1 MKEISLTID
10 GKKVTGHEGDTVLD
24 VCRNNG
30 IDVPTLCEMKGLTN
44 VGACRMCVV
53 DIEGERRINPSCT
66 YPARDG
72 LVVHTKTEKLEKYRR
87 LILELMF
94 TEKNHYCMYCEKS
107 GDCELQ
113 AMGYR
118 YQMDN
123 VRYPY
128 TTPATTVDS
137 LSEYMVIDH
146 GRCILCGRCVRTCGE
161 IEANH
166 TLDFAK
172 RGWKTV
178 VSADLAQS
186 LGGSSCTQ
194 CGACLQACPTGAIFS
209 KLSLFKTKPKDC
221 QQVKTVCPV
230 CGVGCELTVLVK
242 DNNMVMIEAPQLT
255 GEKGP
260 LCRMGRFG
268 LLADG
273 HKRITSPMI
282 RDKEGKLR
290 ECTLDEALEAA
301 GSRMKKLGKNFTG
314 VVSSRLPS
322 ETLSAFCKFMKQTV
336 GSNRIDTMGGEAF
349 RVIAEGTKA
358 FGKKSEGPEIECA
371 IDEILKADCILLVGA
386 DPVKTHPIV
395 ASFIRRAVD
404 RNQAQL
410 IVIDSQ
416 NDVMPIWRDLWLK
429 PRTGSETTLLNGLI
443 NVILS
448 KGLVKG
454 KEAPAKLIQSLSEYG
469 TKRVQADTD
478 VGSADLEM
486 AAETYGK
493 AKHAVIIYG
502 QGVWHGRNPILVT
515 DLLNLA
521 DLSGNRDG
529 DRLRIV
535 SLKPAANSRGAG
547 NLGAAA
553 KDLSLNHVQGLYLLI
568 SDEQVDNDEVLGW
581 LRTIDFLVVQA
592 SYRSAVTSMADVVL
606 PSPIWAERDGGQY
619 VSLDGHVAKSQRVIE
634 PKKGLLQDQEM
645 LRELSK
651 KMGHELSSDQEVSC
665 GQT

>member
-1 MKEISLTID
+1 MKDISLTID
-10 GKKVTGHEGDTVLD
+10 GKKVHGHEGDTVLD
-24 VCRNNG
+24 VCRKNG
-30 IDVPTLCEMKGLTN
+30 IDVPTLCEFKGLTN

-72 LVVHTKTEKLEKYRR
+72 LVVHTKTEKIEKYRR

-94 TEKNHYCMYCEKS
+94 TEKNHYCMYCEAS

-128 TTPATTVDS
+128 TTPATKVDS

-146 GRCILCGRCVRTCGE
+146 GRCILCGRCVRVCGE

-172 RGWKTV
+172 RGFKTV

-186 LGGSSCTQ
+186 LGESSCTQ

-209 KLSLFKTKPKDC
+209 KLSLYKVKPSEC
-221 QQVKTVCPV
+221 QEVKTVCPI
-230 CGVGCELTVLVK
+230 CGVGCELKVLIK
-242 DNNMVMIEAPQLT
+242 DNNLVKIESPQLT

-268 LLADG
+268 LLSDG
-273 HKRITSPMI
+273 HRRITSPWI
-282 RDKEGKLR
+282 RDKEGKLKQ
-290 ECTLDEALEAA
+290 CTLDEALEAA

-322 ETLSAFCKFMKQTV
+322 ETLSLFCQFMKQVV
-336 GSNRIDTMGGEAF
+336 GTNRIDTMGGEAF

-358 FGKKSEGPEIECA
+358 FNKKSEGPEIECNM
-371 IDEILKADCILLVGA
+371 DEILKADCILLVGA
-386 DPVKTHPIV
+386 DPLKTHPIV
-395 ASFIRRAVD
+395 ASLIRRAVD
-404 RNQAQL
+404 RNQARL
-410 IVIDSQ
+410 VVIDSQ
-416 NDVMPIWRDLWLK
+416 NDVMTLWRNLWLK
-429 PRTGSETTLLNGLI
+429 PRAGSEVTLLNGLM

-448 KGLVKG
+448 KGLTKG
-454 KEAPAKLIQSLSEYG
+454 KEAPAKLIQSLSEYNAE
-469 TKRVQADTD
+469 RVHADTD
-478 VGSADLEM
+478 VDAADLET
-486 AAETYGK
+486 AAETYAK

-502 QGVWHGRNPILVT
+502 QGVWHSRSPVLVT

-521 DLSGNRDG
+521 DLTGNRNG
-529 DRLRIV
+529 DHLRVI
-535 SLKPAANSRGAG
+535 SLKPAANSRGAW

-553 KDLSLNHVQGLYLLI
+553 KDLSLSHVQGLYLLT

-619 VSLDGHVAKSQRVIE
+619 VSLDGHVAKSYRVIE
-634 PKKGLLQDQEM
+634 PKKGLLQDQEIV
-645 LRELSK
+645 RELSK

-665 GQT
+665 G

>member
-10 GKKVTGHEGDTVLD
+10 GKKAHGHEGDTVLD
-24 VCRNNG
+24 VCRKNG
-30 IDVPTLCEMKGLTN
+30 IDVPTLCEFKGLTN

-72 LVVHTKTEKLEKYRR
+72 LVVHTKTEKIEKYRR

-94 TEKNHYCMYCEKS
+94 TEKNHYCMYCERS

-128 TTPATTVDS
+128 TTPATKVDA
-137 LSEYMVIDH
+137 LSEYMAIDH
-146 GRCILCGRCVRTCGE
+146 GRCILCGRCVRVCAE

-172 RGWKTV
+172 RGFKTV
-178 VSADLAQS
+178 VSADLAQP
-186 LGGSSCTQ
+186 LATSSCTH

-209 KLSLFKTKPKDC
+209 KLSLYRVKPSEC
-221 QQVKTVCPV
+221 QEVRTVCPI

-242 DNNMVMIEAPQLT
+242 DNNLVAIKAPQLT

-273 HKRITSPMI
+273 HKRIASPMI
-282 RDKEGKLR
+282 RDKEGKLK

-322 ETLSAFCKFMKQTV
+322 ETLSMFCKFMKQAV
-336 GSNRIDTMGGEAF
+336 GSNRVDTMGGEAF

-358 FGKKSEGPEIECA
+358 FNKKSEGPEIECSM
-371 IDEILKADCILLVGA
+371 DEILKADCILLVGA
-386 DPVKTHPIV
+386 DPLKTHPIV

-404 RNQAQL
+404 RNEARL
-410 IVIDSQ
+410 IVIDPQ
-416 NDVMPIWRDLWLK
+416 NDVMPIWRDQWLK
-429 PRTGSETTLLNGLI
+429 PRAGSGAILLNGLM
-443 NVILS
+443 NVILA

-454 KEAPAKLIQSLSEYG
+454 REAPAKLTQSLSEYNPE
-469 TKRVQADTD
+469 RVQSDTD
-478 VGSADLEM
+478 VDAADLEM

-493 AKHAVIIYG
+493 AKHAVIVYG
-502 QGVWHGRNPILVT
+502 QGVWHARNTALVT

-521 DLSGNRDG
+521 DLTGNRDG
-529 DRLRIV
+529 EHLRIV
-535 SLKPAANSRGAG
+535 SLKPAANSRGAW

-553 KDLSLNHVQGLYLLI
+553 KDLSLSHVPGLYLLV

-619 VSLDGHVAKSQRVIE
+619 VSLDGHVAKSYRVIE
-634 PKKGLLQDQEM
+634 PKSGLLQDQEI

>member
-24 VCRNNG
+24 VCRKNG
-30 IDVPTLCEMKGLTN
+30 IDVPTLCEFKGLTN

-72 LVVHTKTEKLEKYRR
+72 LVVHTKTEKVEKYRR

-128 TTPATTVDS
+128 TTPATAVDS
-137 LSEYMVIDH
+137 LSEYIAIDH
-146 GRCILCGRCVRTCGE
+146 GRCILCGRCVRVCGE

-178 VSADLAQS
+178 VAADLAQS

-194 CGACLQACPTGAIFS
+194 CGACLQVCPTGAIFS
-209 KLSLFKTKPKDC
+209 KLSLYKTKMKEC
-221 QQVKTVCPV
+221 QQVKTTCPI

-242 DNNMVMIEAPQLT
+242 DNNIVTIEAPQLT
-255 GEKGP
+255 DVKGP

-282 RDKEGKLR
+282 RDKEGKLK
-290 ECTLDEALEAA
+290 ECSLDEALEAA
-301 GSRMKKLGKNFTG
+301 GGRMKKLGKNFTG

-322 ETLSAFCKFMKQTV
+322 ETISLFCKFMKQAV
-336 GSNRIDTMGGEAF
+336 GSNRVDTMGGEAC

-358 FGKKSEGPEIECA
+358 FNKKSEGPEIECTM
-371 IDEILKADCILLVGA
+371 DEILKADCILLVGA
-386 DPVKTHPIV
+386 DPLKT
-395 ASFIRRAVD
+395 
-404 RNQAQL
+404 
-410 IVIDSQ
+410 
-416 NDVMPIWRDLWLK
+416 
-429 PRTGSETTLLNGLI
+429 
-443 NVILS
+443 
-448 KGLVKG
+448 
-454 KEAPAKLIQSLSEYG
+454 
-469 TKRVQADTD
+469 
-478 VGSADLEM
+478 
-486 AAETYGK
+486 
-493 AKHAVIIYG
+493 
-502 QGVWHGRNPILVT
+502 
-515 DLLNLA
+515 
-521 DLSGNRDG
+521 
-529 DRLRIV
+529 
-535 SLKPAANSRGAG
+535 
-547 NLGAAA
+547 
-553 KDLSLNHVQGLYLLI
+553 
-568 SDEQVDNDEVLGW
+568 
-581 LRTIDFLVVQA
+581 
-592 SYRSAVTSMADVVL
+592 
-606 PSPIWAERDGGQY
+606 
-619 VSLDGHVAKSQRVIE
+619 
-634 PKKGLLQDQEM
+634 
-645 LRELSK
+645 
-651 KMGHELSSDQEVSC
+651 
-665 GQT
+665 

>member
-10 GKKVTGHEGDTVLD
+10 GKKVTGHEGDTILD
-24 VCRNNG
+24 VCRKNG

-72 LVVHTKTEKLEKYRR
+72 LVVHTKTEKVEKYRR

-128 TTPATTVDS
+128 TTPTTAVDS
-137 LSEYMVIDH
+137 LSEYIAIDH
-146 GRCILCGRCVRTCGE
+146 GRCILCGRCVRVCGE

-178 VSADLAQS
+178 VAADLAQS
-186 LGGSSCTQ
+186 LGESSCTQ

-209 KLSLFKTKPKDC
+209 KLSLFKTKMKEC
-221 QQVKTVCPV
+221 QQVKTICPI

-242 DNNMVMIEAPQLT
+242 DNNIVMIEAPQPT

-260 LCRMGRFG
+260 LCRMGRFE

-273 HKRITSPMI
+273 HKRIASPMI
-282 RDKEGKLR
+282 RDKEGKLK

-301 GSRMKKLGKNFTG
+301 SSRMKKLGKNFTG

-322 ETLSAFCKFMKQTV
+322 ETLSVFCQFMKQAV
-336 GSNRIDTMGGEAF
+336 GSNRIDTMGGEAC

-358 FGKKSEGPEIECA
+358 FNKKSDGPDIECA
-371 IDEILKADCILLVGA
+371 MDEILKADCILLVGA

-395 ASFIRRAVD
+395 GSLIRRAVD
-404 RNQAQL
+404 RNGAQL

-416 NDVMPIWRDLWLK
+416 NDVMPLWRNRWLK
-429 PRTGSETTLLNGLI
+429 PRAGGEATLLNGLI

-454 KEAPAKLIQSLSEYG
+454 KEAPAKLIQSLSEYDP
-469 TKRVQADTD
+469 KRVQSDTD
-478 VGSADLEM
+478 VDAAELQM

-493 AKHAVIIYG
+493 AKHAVVVYG
-502 QGVWHGRNPILVT
+502 QGVWHAKNPVLVT

-521 DLSGNRDG
+521 DLTGNREG
-529 DRLRIV
+529 DRLRII
-535 SLKPAANSRGAG
+535 SLKPAANSRGAW

-553 KDLSLNHVQGLYLLI
+553 KDLSLTHAQGLYLLI
-568 SDEQVDNDEVLGW
+568 SDEQVDSDEVLGW

-619 VSLDGHVAKSQRVIE
+619 VSLDGHVAKSYRVTE
-634 PKKGLLQDQEM
+634 PKKGLLQDQET

-651 KMGHELSSDQEVSC
+651 IMGHELSSDQEVSC

>member
-10 GKKVTGHEGDTVLD
+10 GKKVRGHEGDTVLD
-24 VCRNNG
+24 VCRKNG
-30 IDVPTLCEMKGLTN
+30 IDVPTLCEFKGLTN

-72 LVVHTKTEKLEKYRR
+72 LVVHTKTEKVEKYRR

-94 TEKNHYCMYCEKS
+94 TEKNHYCMYCERS

-113 AMGYR
+113 ATGYR
-118 YQMDN
+118 YQLDN

-128 TTPATTVDS
+128 TTPATKVDA
-137 LSEYMVIDH
+137 LSEYIAIDH
-146 GRCILCGRCVRTCGE
+146 GRCILCGRCVRVCSE

-172 RGWKTV
+172 RGFKTV
-178 VSADLAQS
+178 ISADLAQP
-186 LGGSSCTQ
+186 LGTSSCTH
-194 CGACLQACPTGAIFS
+194 CGACVQACPTGAIFS
-209 KLSLFKTKPKDC
+209 KLSLYRAKPKEC
-221 QQVKTVCPV
+221 QEVKTVCPV

-242 DNNMVMIEAPQLT
+242 DNNLVSIKSPDLT

-273 HKRITSPMI
+273 HKRITSPLI
-282 RDKEGKLR
+282 RDKEGKLK

-322 ETLSAFCKFMKQTV
+322 ETISLFCQFMRQVV
-336 GSNRIDTMGGEAF
+336 GSKSVDTMGGEAF

-358 FGKKSEGPEIECA
+358 FNKKSEGPEIECTL
-371 IDEILKADCILLVGA
+371 DEILRADCILLVGA
-386 DPVKTHPIV
+386 DPVKTHPIA

-404 RNQAQL
+404 RNRARL
-410 IVIDSQ
+410 IVIDEQ
-416 NDVMPIWRDLWLK
+416 NDVLAIWRHQWLK
-429 PRTGSETTLLNGLI
+429 PRPGSVATLLNGLM
-443 NVILS
+443 NAILS
-448 KGLVKG
+448 QGPVRG
-454 KEAPAKLIQSLSEYG
+454 REAPAKLVQSLSQYNS
-469 TKRVQADTD
+469 KKVQTETD
-478 VGSADLEM
+478 VGPSDLEM
-486 AAETYGK
+486 AAETLGK
-493 AKHAVIIYG
+493 AQHAVIVYG
-502 QGVWHGRNPILVT
+502 QGVWHAKNSAVVT

-521 DLSGNRDG
+521 DLTGNREG
-529 DRLRIV
+529 ERLRVI
-535 SLKPAANSRGAG
+535 SLKPAANSRGAWS
-547 NLGAAA
+547 LGAAA
-553 KDLSLNHVQGLYLLI
+553 KDLSLAHVQGLYLLV

-606 PSPIWAERDGGQY
+606 PSPTWAERDGGEY
-619 VSLDGHVAKSQRVIE
+619 VSLDGHVTRSNRVIE

-645 LRELSK
+645 LKALAK

>member
-10 GKKVTGHEGDTVLD
+10 GKKIRGHEGDTVLD
-24 VCRNNG
+24 ICRKNG
-30 IDVPTLCEMKGLTN
+30 IDVPTLCEFKGLTN

-72 LVVHTKTEKLEKYRR
+72 LVVQTKTEKLEKYRR

-128 TTPATTVDS
+128 TTPATAVDS
-137 LSEYMVIDH
+137 LSEYMAVDH
-146 GRCILCGRCVRTCGE
+146 GRCILCGRCVRICGE
-161 IEANH
+161 VEANH

-172 RGWKTV
+172 RGFKTV
-178 VSADLAQS
+178 VSADLSQS
-186 LGGSSCTQ
+186 LGTSSCTQ

-209 KLSLFKTKPKDC
+209 KLSMYKVKPSEC

-230 CGVGCELTVLVK
+230 CGVGCDLSVLVK
-242 DNNMVMIEAPQLT
+242 DNNVVAIESPDLT
-255 GEKGP
+255 GNKGP

-282 RDKEGKLR
+282 RDKEGKLK

-301 GSRMKKLGKNFTG
+301 AGRMKKLGKDFTG
-314 VVSSRLPS
+314 VVSARLPC
-322 ETLSAFCKFMKQTV
+322 ETISMFCQFMKKAV
-336 GSNRIDTMGGEAF
+336 GSSRIDTMGGEGC
-349 RVIAEGTKA
+349 RIIAEGSKA
-358 FGKKSEGPEIECA
+358 FSKKAEAAELECS
-371 IDEILKADCILLVGA
+371 IDEIPNADCILLVGA

-395 ASFIRRAVD
+395 ASLIRRAVD
-404 RNQAQL
+404 RNQARL
-410 IVIDSQ
+410 IVINSQ
-416 NDVMPIWRDLWLK
+416 NDVMSLWRTLWLK
-429 PRTGSETTLLNGLI
+429 PRAGSGAVLLNGLMNLI
-443 NVILS
+443 VS
-448 KGLVKG
+448 KGLIKG
-454 KEAPAKLIQSLSEYG
+454 KAAPAKLTQSLAEYDP
-469 TKRVQADTD
+469 KRVQADTD
-478 VGSADLEM
+478 VEAADLETT
-486 AAETYGK
+486 AEIFGK
-493 AKHAVIIYG
+493 AKRAIIVYG
-502 QGVWHGRNPILVT
+502 QGVWHAQHPAVVT

-521 DLSGNRDG
+521 DLTGSRDG
-529 DRLRIV
+529 DRLRII
-535 SLKPAANSRGAG
+535 SLKPAANSRGAW

-553 KDLSLNHVQGLYLLI
+553 KDLSLSHVQGLYLLV

-592 SYRSAVTSMADVVL
+592 SYRSAVTSTADVVL
-606 PSPIWAERDGGQY
+606 PSPTWAERDGGQY
-619 VSLDGHVAKSQRVIE
+619 VSLDGHVAKSYRVIE
-634 PKKGLLQDQEM
+634 PKHGLLQDREM
-645 LRELSK
+645 LSELSK
-651 KMGHELSSDQEVSC
+651 KLGHELSSDQEVSC

>member
-10 GKKVTGHEGDTVLD
+10 GNKVRGHEGDTVLD
-24 VCRNNG
+24 VCRENG

-72 LVVHTKTEKLEKYRR
+72 LVVHTKTEKIEKYRR

-113 AMGYR
+113 SMGYR

-128 TTPATTVDS
+128 TSPATKVDS
-137 LSEYMVIDH
+137 LSEYMAVDH
-146 GRCILCGRCVRTCGE
+146 GRCILCGRCVRVCGE

-172 RGWKTV
+172 RGFNTV

-186 LGGSSCTQ
+186 LGASSCTQ

-209 KLSLFKTKPKDC
+209 KLSMYKVKPSEC
-221 QQVKTVCPV
+221 QEVKTVCPI
-230 CGVGCELTVLVK
+230 CGVGCELRVLVK

-255 GEKGP
+255 SDKGP

-282 RDKEGKLR
+282 RDKEGKLK
-290 ECTLDEALEAA
+290 ECTLDEAVEAA

-322 ETLSAFCKFMKQTV
+322 ETLSVFCQFMKQAV
-336 GSNRIDTMGGEAF
+336 GSKSVDTMGGEAF

-358 FGKKSEGPEIECA
+358 FNKKSEGPEIACSIE
-371 IDEILKADCILLVGA
+371 EILKADCILLVGA
-386 DPVKTHPIV
+386 DPLKTHPIV
-395 ASFIRRAVD
+395 ASLIRRAVD
-404 RNQAQL
+404 RNKARL
-410 IVIDSQ
+410 IVIDPQ
-416 NDVMPIWRDLWLK
+416 NDVMSIWRYQWLK
-429 PRTGSETTLLNGLI
+429 PRAGSGAILLNGLM
-443 NVILS
+443 NVILA

-454 KEAPAKLIQSLSEYG
+454 KEAPAKLTQSLSEYNP
-469 TKRVQADTD
+469 KRVQSDTD
-478 VGSADLEM
+478 VDAADLEM
-486 AAETYGK
+486 AAETFGK
-493 AKHAVIIYG
+493 AKHAVIVYG
-502 QGVWHGRNPILVT
+502 QGVWHTRNSALVT

-521 DLSGNRDG
+521 DLTGNRDG

-535 SLKPAANSRGAG
+535 SLKPAANSRGAW

-553 KDLSLNHVQGLYLLI
+553 KDLSQAHVQGMYLLI
-568 SDEQVDNDEVLGW
+568 SDEQVDSDEVLGW

-592 SYRSAVTSMADVVL
+592 SYRSAVTSMADVVI

-619 VSLDGHVAKSQRVIE
+619 TSLDGHVAKSYRVIE
-634 PKKGLLQDQEM
+634 PKKVLLQDQEI

>member
-1 MKEISLTID
+1 
-10 GKKVTGHEGDTVLD
+10 
-24 VCRNNG
+24 
-30 IDVPTLCEMKGLTN
+30 
-44 VGACRMCVV
+44 
-53 DIEGERRINPSCT
+53 
-66 YPARDG
+66 
-72 LVVHTKTEKLEKYRR
+72 
-87 LILELMF
+87 
-94 TEKNHYCMYCEKS
+94 MYCEKS

-128 TTPATTVDS
+128 TTPATKVDS

-146 GRCILCGRCVRTCGE
+146 GRCILCGRCVRVCGE

-209 KLSLFKTKPKDC
+209 KLSLYKVKPSDC
-221 QQVKTVCPV
+221 QEVKTVCPV
-230 CGVGCELTVLVK
+230 CGVGCELKVLIK
-242 DNNMVMIEAPQLT
+242 DNNLVKIESPQQT

-282 RDKEGKLR
+282 RDKEGKLK

-322 ETLSAFCKFMKQTV
+322 ETLSTFCKFMKQVV

-358 FGKKSEGPEIECA
+358 FSKKSEGPEIECT

-395 ASFIRRAVD
+395 ASLIRRAVD
-404 RNQAQL
+404 HNQAQL
-410 IVIDSQ
+410 VVIDSQ
-416 NDVMPIWRDLWLK
+416 NDVMPIWRGLWLK
-429 PRTGSETTLLNGLI
+429 PRVGSETTLLNGLVNI
-443 NVILS
+443 ILS

-454 KEAPAKLIQSLSEYG
+454 KEAPTKLIQSLSEYNPQ
-469 TKRVQADTD
+469 KVQSDTD
-478 VGSADLEM
+478 VAATDLEL

-493 AKHAVIIYG
+493 AKHAVIVYG
-502 QGVWHGRNPILVT
+502 QGVWHARDSAPVT

-521 DLSGNRDG
+521 DLTGNRDG
-529 DRLRIV
+529 DRLRVI
-535 SLKPAANSRGAG
+535 SLKPAANSRGAW

-619 VSLDGHVAKSQRVIE
+619 VSLDGHVARSYRVIE

-665 GQT
+665 GQA

>member
-10 GKKVTGHEGDTVLD
+10 GKKVQGHEGDTVLD
-24 VCRNNG
+24 VCRKNG
-30 IDVPTLCEMKGLTN
+30 IDVPTLCEFKGLTN

-72 LVVHTKTEKLEKYRR
+72 LVVQTKNEKLEKYRR

-118 YQMDN
+118 YQMDS

-128 TTPATTVDS
+128 TTPATEVDAV
-137 LSEYMVIDH
+137 SEYIAVDH
-146 GRCILCGRCVRTCGE
+146 GRCITCGRCVRVCRE

-166 TLDFAK
+166 TLDFAR
-172 RGWKTV
+172 RGFKTV
-178 VSADLAQS
+178 VAADLFQP
-186 LGGSSCTQ
+186 LGASSCTE

-209 KLSLFKTKPKDC
+209 KLSMYKPRHGEC
-221 QQVKTVCPV
+221 QRVKTVCPV
-230 CGVGCELTVLVK
+230 CGVGCELSVLVK
-242 DNNMVMIEAPQLT
+242 DNNLVAIESPDLT
-255 GEKGP
+255 GTKGP

-268 LLADG
+268 LLANG
-273 HKRITSPMI
+273 HKRIASPMI
-282 RDKEGKLR
+282 RDKEGKLK

-301 GSRMKKLGKNFTG
+301 ASRMKKLGKDFTG
-314 VVSSRLPS
+314 VISARLPC
-322 ETLSAFCKFMKQTV
+322 ETISTFCQFMKKAV
-336 GSNRIDTMGGEAF
+336 GSSRIDTMGGEAC

-358 FGKKSEGPEIECA
+358 FNKKSDGAEIECS
-371 IDEILKADCILLVGA
+371 IDEILKADCVLLVGA

-395 ASFIRRAVD
+395 ASLIRRAVD
-404 RNQAQL
+404 GNGAQL
-410 IVIDSQ
+410 IVIDSH
-416 NDVMPIWRDLWLK
+416 NDVMSLWRSLWLK
-429 PRTGSETTLLNGLI
+429 PKVGSGAVLMNGLM
-443 NVILS
+443 NLLLS
-448 KGLVKG
+448 KGLIEG
-454 KEAPAKLIQSLSEYG
+454 KAAPAKLTQSLSEYDL
-469 TKRVQADTD
+469 TRVQAETG
-478 VGSADLEM
+478 VNAADLDT
-486 AAETYGK
+486 AAEAFGK
-493 AKHAVIIYG
+493 ARHAVIVYG
-502 QGVWHGRNPILVT
+502 QGVWHAQHPSLVT

-521 DLSGNRDG
+521 DLTGNRDG
-529 DRLRIV
+529 DRLRII
-535 SLKPAANSRGAG
+535 SLKPAANSRGAW

-553 KDLSLNHVQGLYLLI
+553 KDLSLSHVQGLYLLV

-606 PSPIWAERDGGQY
+606 PSPTWAERDGGQY
-619 VSLDGHVAKSQRVIE
+619 VSLDGRVAKSYRIIE
-634 PKKGLLQDQEM
+634 PKPGLLQDREM

-651 KMGHELSSDQEVSC
+651 KLGHELSSDQEVSC

>member
-1 MKEISLTID
+1 MKDISLTID
-10 GKKVTGHEGDTVLD
+10 GKKVHGHEGDTVLD
-24 VCRNNG
+24 VCRKNG
-30 IDVPTLCEMKGLTN
+30 IDVPTLCEFKGLTN

-72 LVVHTKTEKLEKYRR
+72 LVVHTKTEKIEKYRR

-94 TEKNHYCMYCEKS
+94 TEKNHYCMYCEAS

-128 TTPATTVDS
+128 TTPATKVDS
-137 LSEYMVIDH
+137 LSDYMVIDH
-146 GRCILCGRCVRTCGE
+146 GRCILCGRCVRVCGE

-172 RGWKTV
+172 RGFKTV

-186 LGGSSCTQ
+186 LGESSCTQ

-209 KLSLFKTKPKDC
+209 KLSLYKVKPSEC
-221 QQVKTVCPV
+221 QEVKTVCPI
-230 CGVGCELTVLVK
+230 CGVGCELKVLIK
-242 DNNMVMIEAPQLT
+242 DNNLVKIESPQLT

-268 LLADG
+268 LLSDG
-273 HKRITSPMI
+273 HRRITSPWI
-282 RDKEGKLR
+282 RDKEGKLKQ
-290 ECTLDEALEAA
+290 CTLDEALEAA

-322 ETLSAFCKFMKQTV
+322 ETLSLFCQFMKQVV
-336 GSNRIDTMGGEAF
+336 GTNRIDTMGGEAF

-358 FGKKSEGPEIECA
+358 FNKKSEGPEIECNM
-371 IDEILKADCILLVGA
+371 DEILKADCILLVGA
-386 DPVKTHPIV
+386 DPLKTHPIV
-395 ASFIRRAVD
+395 ASLIRRAVD
-404 RNQAQL
+404 RNQARL
-410 IVIDSQ
+410 VVIDSQ
-416 NDVMPIWRDLWLK
+416 NDVMTLWRNLWLK
-429 PRTGSETTLLNGLI
+429 PRAGSEVTLLNGLM

-448 KGLVKG
+448 KGLTKG
-454 KEAPAKLIQSLSEYG
+454 KEAPAKLIQSLSEYNAE
-469 TKRVQADTD
+469 RVHADTD
-478 VGSADLEM
+478 VDAADLET
-486 AAETYGK
+486 AAETYAK

-502 QGVWHGRNPILVT
+502 QGVWHSRSPVLVT

-521 DLSGNRDG
+521 DLTGNREG

-535 SLKPAANSRGAG
+535 SLKPAANSHGAW

-553 KDLSLNHVQGLYLLI
+553 KDLSLTHVQGLYLLI

-606 PSPIWAERDGGQY
+606 PSPIWAERDSGQY
-619 VSLDGHVAKSQRVIE
+619 VSLDGHVAKSYRVIE
-634 PKKGLLQDQEM
+634 PKKGLLQDQEIV
-645 LRELSK
+645 RELSK

-665 GQT
+665 G

>member
-1 MKEISLTID
+1 MKAISLTID

-24 VCRNNG
+24 VCRKNG
-30 IDVPTLCEMKGLTN
+30 VDVPTLCEMRGLTN

-72 LVVHTKTEKLEKYRR
+72 LVVHTKTEKVEKYRR
-87 LILELMF
+87 LILELIF

-128 TTPATTVDS
+128 STPATKVDS

-146 GRCILCGRCVRTCGE
+146 GRCILCGRCVRVCGE

-172 RGWKTV
+172 RGFKTV

-186 LGGSSCTQ
+186 LGESSCTQ

-209 KLSLFKTKPKDC
+209 KLSLYKVKPVEC
-221 QQVKTVCPV
+221 QEVKTVCHL
-230 CGVGCELTVLVK
+230 CGVGCELKVLIK
-242 DNNMVMIEAPQLT
+242 DNNLVRIDSPELT

-282 RDKEGKLR
+282 RDKEGKLK

-301 GSRMKKLGKNFTG
+301 GSRMKKLGKNATG
-314 VVSSRLPS
+314 VVSSRLPA
-322 ETLSAFCKFMKQTV
+322 ETISLFCHFMKQAV

-358 FGKKSEGPEIECA
+358 FNKKSEGPEIECSM
-371 IDEILKADCILLVGA
+371 DDILKADCILLVGT

-395 ASFIRRAVD
+395 ASLIRRAVD
-404 RNQAQL
+404 RNHARL
-410 IVIDSQ
+410 VVIDSQ
-416 NDVMPIWRDLWLK
+416 NDVMPLWRSVWLK
-429 PRTGSETTLLNGLI
+429 PRAGSEPTLLNGLI

-454 KEAPAKLIQSLSEYG
+454 KEAPAKLIQSLSEYNP
-469 TKRVQADTD
+469 KMVQSDTD
-478 VGSADLEM
+478 VDAADLET

-502 QGVWHGRNPILVT
+502 QGVWHSRNPVLVT

-521 DLSGNRDG
+521 DLTGNREG
-529 DRLRIV
+529 DRLRIL
-535 SLKPAANSRGAG
+535 SLKPAANSRGAW

-553 KDLSLNHVQGLYLLI
+553 KDLSLTHVQGLYLLV

-619 VSLDGHVAKSQRVIE
+619 VSLDGHVSKSHRVIE
-634 PKKGLLQDQEM
+634 PKEGLLQDQEI

>member
-1 MKEISLTID
+1 
-10 GKKVTGHEGDTVLD
+10 
-24 VCRNNG
+24 
-30 IDVPTLCEMKGLTN
+30 
-44 VGACRMCVV
+44 
-53 DIEGERRINPSCT
+53 
-66 YPARDG
+66 
-72 LVVHTKTEKLEKYRR
+72 
-87 LILELMF
+87 
-94 TEKNHYCMYCEKS
+94 
-107 GDCELQ
+107 
-113 AMGYR
+113 
-118 YQMDN
+118 
-123 VRYPY
+123 
-128 TTPATTVDS
+128 
-137 LSEYMVIDH
+137 
-146 GRCILCGRCVRTCGE
+146 
-161 IEANH
+161 
-166 TLDFAK
+166 
-172 RGWKTV
+172 
-178 VSADLAQS
+178 
-186 LGGSSCTQ
+186 
-194 CGACLQACPTGAIFS
+194 
-209 KLSLFKTKPKDC
+209 LFKTKPKDC

-469 TKRVQADTD
+469 TKRVQSDTD
-478 VGSADLEM
+478 VDAADLEM

-535 SLKPAANSRGAG
+535 SLKPAANSRGAW

>member
-1 MKEISLTID
+1 MKEIALTID
-10 GKKVTGHEGDTVLD
+10 GKKVRGHEGDTVLD

-30 IDVPTLCEMKGLTN
+30 IDVPTLCEFKGLTN

-113 AMGYR
+113 SMGYR

-128 TTPATTVDS
+128 TSPITKVDS
-137 LSEYMVIDH
+137 LSDYMAVDH
-146 GRCILCGRCVRTCGE
+146 GRCILCGRCVRVCGE

-172 RGWKTV
+172 RGFKTV

-209 KLSLFKTKPKDC
+209 KLSMYKVKPSEC
-221 QQVKTVCPV
+221 QEVKTVCPI
-230 CGVGCELTVLVK
+230 CGVGCELRVLVK

-255 GEKGP
+255 SDKGP

-268 LLADG
+268 LLANG

-282 RDKEGKLR
+282 RDKEGKLK

-322 ETLSAFCKFMKQTV
+322 ETLSLFCQFMKQAV
-336 GSNRIDTMGGEAF
+336 GSKSVDTMGGEAF

-358 FGKKSEGPEIECA
+358 FNKKSEGPEIECS

-386 DPVKTHPIV
+386 DPLKTHPIV
-395 ASFIRRAVD
+395 ASLIRRAVD
-404 RNQAQL
+404 RNQARL

-416 NDVMPIWRDLWLK
+416 NDVMPIWRDQWLK
-429 PRTGSETTLLNGLI
+429 PRVGSCAVLLNGLMNI
-443 NVILS
+443 ILA
-448 KGLVKG
+448 KGLLKG
-454 KEAPAKLIQSLSEYG
+454 KEAPAKLTQSLSEYSP
-469 TKRVQADTD
+469 KRVQSDTD
-478 VGSADLEM
+478 VDAADLEM

-493 AKHAVIIYG
+493 AKHAVIVYG
-502 QGVWHGRNPILVT
+502 QGVWHTRNSALVT

-521 DLSGNRDG
+521 DLTGNRDG

-535 SLKPAANSRGAG
+535 SLKPAANTRGAW

-553 KDLSLNHVQGLYLLI
+553 KDLSQAHVQGMYLLI
-568 SDEQVDNDEVLGW
+568 SDE
-581 LRTIDFLVVQA
+581 
-592 SYRSAVTSMADVVL
+592 
-606 PSPIWAERDGGQY
+606 
-619 VSLDGHVAKSQRVIE
+619 
-634 PKKGLLQDQEM
+634 
-645 LRELSK
+645 
-651 KMGHELSSDQEVSC
+651 
-665 GQT
+665 

>member
-10 GKKVTGHEGDTVLD
+10 GNKVRGHEGDTVLD
-24 VCRNNG
+24 VCRENG

-72 LVVHTKTEKLEKYRR
+72 LVVHTKTEKIEKYRR

-113 AMGYR
+113 SMGYR

-128 TTPATTVDS
+128 TSPATKVDS
-137 LSEYMVIDH
+137 LSEYMAVDH
-146 GRCILCGRCVRTCGE
+146 GRCILCGRCVRVCGE

-172 RGWKTV
+172 RGFNTV

-186 LGGSSCTQ
+186 LGASSCTQ

-209 KLSLFKTKPKDC
+209 KLSMYKVKPSEC
-221 QQVKTVCPV
+221 QEVKTVCPI
-230 CGVGCELTVLVK
+230 CGVGCELRVLVK

-255 GEKGP
+255 SDKGP

-282 RDKEGKLR
+282 RDKEGKLK
-290 ECTLDEALEAA
+290 ECTLDEAVEAA

-322 ETLSAFCKFMKQTV
+322 ETLSVFCQFMKQAV
-336 GSNRIDTMGGEAF
+336 GSKSVDTMGGEAF
-349 RVIAEGTKA
+349 RVIAEGTKS
-358 FGKKSEGPEIECA
+358 FNKKSEGPEIECS

-386 DPVKTHPIV
+386 DPLKTHPIV
-395 ASFIRRAVD
+395 ASLIRRAVD
-404 RNQAQL
+404 RNKARL
-410 IVIDSQ
+410 IVIDPQ
-416 NDVMPIWRDLWLK
+416 NDVMSIWRYQWLK
-429 PRTGSETTLLNGLI
+429 PRAGSGAILLNGLM
-443 NVILS
+443 NVILA

-454 KEAPAKLIQSLSEYG
+454 KEAPAKLTQSLSEYNP
-469 TKRVQADTD
+469 KRVQSDTD
-478 VGSADLEM
+478 VDAADLEM
-486 AAETYGK
+486 AAETFGK
-493 AKHAVIIYG
+493 AKHAVIVYG
-502 QGVWHGRNPILVT
+502 QGVWHTRNSALVT

-521 DLSGNRDG
+521 DLTGNRDG

-535 SLKPAANSRGAG
+535 SLKPAANSRGAW

-553 KDLSLNHVQGLYLLI
+553 KDLSQAHVQGMYLLI
-568 SDEQVDNDEVLGW
+568 SDEQVDSDEVLGW

-619 VSLDGHVAKSQRVIE
+619 MSLDGHVAKSYRVIE
-634 PKKGLLQDQEM
+634 PKKGLLQDQEI

>member
-10 GKKVTGHEGDTVLD
+10 GNKVRGHEGDTVLD
-24 VCRNNG
+24 VCRENG

-72 LVVHTKTEKLEKYRR
+72 LVVHTKTEKIEKYRR

-113 AMGYR
+113 SMGYR

-128 TTPATTVDS
+128 TSPATKVDS
-137 LSEYMVIDH
+137 LSEYMAVDH
-146 GRCILCGRCVRTCGE
+146 GRCILCGRCVRVCGE

-172 RGWKTV
+172 RGFNTV

-186 LGGSSCTQ
+186 LGASSCTQ

-209 KLSLFKTKPKDC
+209 KLSMYKVKPSEC
-221 QQVKTVCPV
+221 QEVKTVCPI
-230 CGVGCELTVLVK
+230 CGVGCELRVLVK

-255 GEKGP
+255 SDKGP

-282 RDKEGKLR
+282 RDKEGKLK

-322 ETLSAFCKFMKQTV
+322 ETLSVFCQFMKQAV
-336 GSNRIDTMGGEAF
+336 GSKSVDTMGGEAF

-358 FGKKSEGPEIECA
+358 FNKKSEGPEIECS

-386 DPVKTHPIV
+386 DPLKTHPIV
-395 ASFIRRAVD
+395 ASLIRRAVD
-404 RNQAQL
+404 RNKARL
-410 IVIDSQ
+410 IVIDPQ
-416 NDVMPIWRDLWLK
+416 NDVMSIWRDQWLK
-429 PRTGSETTLLNGLI
+429 PRAGSGAILLNGLI
-443 NVILS
+443 NVILA

-454 KEAPAKLIQSLSEYG
+454 KEAPAKLTQSLSEYSP
-469 TKRVQADTD
+469 KRVQSDTD
-478 VGSADLEM
+478 VDAADLEM
-486 AAETYGK
+486 AAETFGK
-493 AKHAVIIYG
+493 AKHAVIVYG
-502 QGVWHGRNPILVT
+502 QGVWHTRNSALVT

-521 DLSGNRDG
+521 DLTGNRDG

-535 SLKPAANSRGAG
+535 SLKPAANSRGAW

-553 KDLSLNHVQGLYLLI
+553 KDLSQAHVQGMYLLI
-568 SDEQVDNDEVLGW
+568 SDEQVDSDEVLGW

-619 VSLDGHVAKSQRVIE
+619 MSLDGHVAKSYRVIE
-634 PKKGLLQDQEM
+634 PKKGLLQDQEI

>member
-24 VCRNNG
+24 VCRKNG

-72 LVVHTKTEKLEKYRR
+72 LVIHTKNEKLEKYRR

-113 AMGYR
+113 AMAYR

-128 TTPATTVDS
+128 TTPATTVDPF
-137 LSEYMVIDH
+137 SEYIAVDH
-146 GRCILCGRCVRTCGE
+146 GRCILCGRCVRICGE

-172 RGWKTV
+172 RGFKTL
-178 VSADLAQS
+178 VSADLSRS

-209 KLSLFKTKPKDC
+209 KLSLYKAKPKDC
-221 QQVKTVCPV
+221 QQVNTVCPV
-230 CGVGCELTVLVK
+230 CGVGCELTVLTK
-242 DNNMVMIEAPQLT
+242 DNNLVMIEAPQIT

-260 LCRMGRFG
+260 LCRMGRFD
-268 LLADG
+268 LLANG
-273 HKRITSPMI
+273 HKQITSPMI
-282 RDKEGKLR
+282 RDKEGKLK

-314 VVSSRLPS
+314 VVSARLPT
-322 ETLSAFCKFMKQTV
+322 ETLSLFCRFMKEAV
-336 GSNRIDTMGGEAF
+336 GTTRVDTMGGEAF
-349 RVIAEGTKA
+349 RVISEGTKA
-358 FGKKSEGPEIECA
+358 FGKKDNGFEIECSM
-371 IDEILKADCILLVGA
+371 DEILKTDCILLVGA

-404 RNQAQL
+404 RNKAQL
-410 IVIDSQ
+410 IVIDSA
-416 NDVMPIWRDLWLK
+416 NDVLSIWRDVWLK
-429 PRTGSETTLLNGLI
+429 PKAGSEGTLLNGLA
-443 NVILS
+443 NAILT
-448 KGLVKG
+448 KGLARIKEPSVK
-454 KEAPAKLIQSLSEYG
+454 LVQSLSEYDP
-469 TKRVQADTD
+469 KKVQAETA
-478 VGSADLEM
+478 VEAADLEM
-486 AAETYGK
+486 AAESYAK
-493 AKHAVIIYG
+493 AKHAVIVYG
-502 QGVWHGRNPILVT
+502 QGVWHAKNPALVT
-515 DLLNLA
+515 SLLTLA
-521 DLSGNRDG
+521 DLTGNRDG
-529 DRLRIV
+529 DHLRV
-535 SLKPAANSRGAG
+535 LSLKPAANSRGAWD
-547 NLGAAA
+547 LGAAA

-606 PSPIWAERDGGQY
+606 PSPVWAERDGGQY
-619 VSLDGHVAKSQRVIE
+619 VSLDGRVAKSQRVIE
-634 PKKGLLQDQEM
+634 AKKGLLQDREI

>member
-1 MKEISLTID
+1 MKDISLTID
-10 GKKVTGHEGDTVLD
+10 GKKVPGHEGDTVLD
-24 VCRNNG
+24 VCRKNG
-30 IDVPTLCEMKGLTN
+30 IDVPTLCEFKGLTN

-72 LVVHTKTEKLEKYRR
+72 LVVHTKTEKIEKYRR

-94 TEKNHYCMYCEKS
+94 TEKNHYCMYCEAS

-128 TTPATTVDS
+128 TTPATKVDS
-137 LSEYMVIDH
+137 LSDYMVIDH
-146 GRCILCGRCVRTCGE
+146 GRCILCGRCVRVCGE

-172 RGWKTV
+172 RGFKTV

-186 LGGSSCTQ
+186 LGESSCTQ

-209 KLSLFKTKPKDC
+209 KLSLYKVKPSEC
-221 QQVKTVCPV
+221 QEVKTVCPI
-230 CGVGCELTVLVK
+230 CGVGCELKVLIK
-242 DNNMVMIEAPQLT
+242 DNNLVKIESPQLT

-268 LLADG
+268 LLSDG
-273 HKRITSPMI
+273 HRRITSPWI
-282 RDKEGKLR
+282 RDKEGKLKQ
-290 ECTLDEALEAA
+290 CTLDEALEAA

-322 ETLSAFCKFMKQTV
+322 ETLSLFCQFMKQVV
-336 GSNRIDTMGGEAF
+336 GTNRIDTMGGEAF

-358 FGKKSEGPEIECA
+358 FNKKSEGPEIECNM
-371 IDEILKADCILLVGA
+371 DEILKADCILLVGA
-386 DPVKTHPIV
+386 DPLKTHPIV
-395 ASFIRRAVD
+395 ASLIRRAVD
-404 RNQAQL
+404 RNQARL
-410 IVIDSQ
+410 VVIDSQ
-416 NDVMPIWRDLWLK
+416 NDVMTLWRNLWLK
-429 PRTGSETTLLNGLI
+429 PRAGSEVTLLNGLM

-448 KGLVKG
+448 KGLTKG
-454 KEAPAKLIQSLSEYG
+454 KEAPAKLIQSLSEYDAE
-469 TKRVQADTD
+469 RVHADTD
-478 VGSADLEM
+478 VDAADLET
-486 AAETYGK
+486 AAETYAK

-502 QGVWHGRNPILVT
+502 QDVWHSRSPVLVT

-521 DLSGNRDG
+521 DLTGNREG

-535 SLKPAANSRGAG
+535 SLKPAANSHGAW

-553 KDLSLNHVQGLYLLI
+553 KDLSLTHVQGLYLLI

-606 PSPIWAERDGGQY
+606 PSPIWAERDSGQY
-619 VSLDGHVAKSQRVIE
+619 VSLDGHVAKSYRVIE
-634 PKKGLLQDQEM
+634 PKKGLLQDQEIV
-645 LRELSK
+645 RELSK

-665 GQT
+665 G

>member
-1 MKEISLTID
+1 MEEIALTID
-10 GKKVTGHEGDTVLD
+10 GKKVPGHEGDTVLE
-24 VCRNNG
+24 VCRKNG
-30 IDVPTLCEMKGLTN
+30 IDVPTLCEMKGLTS

-94 TEKNHYCMYCEKS
+94 TEKNHYCMYCEAS

-128 TTPATTVDS
+128 TTPATKVDS

-146 GRCILCGRCVRTCGE
+146 GRCILCGRCVRVCGE

-172 RGWKTV
+172 RGFKTV

-186 LGGSSCTQ
+186 LGESSCTQ

-209 KLSLFKTKPKDC
+209 KLSMYKVKPSEC
-221 QQVKTVCPV
+221 QEVKTVCHI
-230 CGVGCELTVLVK
+230 CGVGCELKVLIK
-242 DNNMVMIEAPQLT
+242 DNNLVRIDSPDLT

-268 LLADG
+268 LLANG

-282 RDKEGKLR
+282 RDKEGKLK
-290 ECTLDEALEAA
+290 ECTLDEAMEAA
-301 GSRMKKLGKNFTG
+301 GSRMKKLGKDFTG
-314 VVSSRLPS
+314 VVSPRLPC
-322 ETLSAFCKFMKQTV
+322 ETISLFCDFMKQAV

-349 RVIAEGTKA
+349 RVITEGTRA
-358 FGKKSEGPEIECA
+358 FNKKGEGLEIECSMT
-371 IDEILKADCILLVGA
+371 EILKANCILLVGA

-395 ASFIRRAVD
+395 ASLIRRAVD
-404 RNQAQL
+404 HNQAKL
-410 IVIDSQ
+410 IVIHSQ
-416 NDVMPIWRDLWLK
+416 NDVMTLWHSLWLK
-429 PRTGSETTLLNGLI
+429 PRAGSEPALLNGLM
-443 NVILS
+443 NVILT

-454 KEAPAKLIQSLSEYG
+454 KEAPAKLIQAMSEYDPN
-469 TKRVQADTD
+469 RVQSDTD
-478 VGSADLEM
+478 VDAADLET
-486 AAETYGK
+486 AAETYAK
-493 AKHAVIIYG
+493 AMHAVIIYG
-502 QGVWHGRNPILVT
+502 QGVWHSHNPVLVT
-515 DLLNLA
+515 SLLNLA
-521 DLSGNRDG
+521 DLTGNREG
-529 DRLRIV
+529 DHLRIV
-535 SLKPAANSRGAG
+535 SLKPAANSRGAW

-553 KDLSLNHVQGLYLLI
+553 KDLSLTHVQGLYLLI

-606 PSPIWAERDGGQY
+606 PSPVWAERDGGQY
-619 VSLDGHVAKSQRVIE
+619 VSLDGHVAKAYRVIE
-634 PKKGLLQDQEM
+634 PKKGLLQDQET

-651 KMGHELSSDQEVSC
+651 KMGHELISGQEVSC
-665 GQT
+665 G